1 MVRAVAFGVLIALF
15 GAPSPLTAAGRI
27 VAQNDIAFG
36 VASIRRNTGTSKAS
50 SSRALPGGRF
60 TAANAELRTLIRAAY
75 GLEFFQVVDG
85 PARFLD
91 ARFDISAAE
100 LVGATSTPPSRADV
114 LKALQRLLADRFR
127 LVVHRESRPTE
138 GYTLSVAR
146 SDGRFGPGLRRSM
159 VDCVA
164 LRKAGE
170 LTPHFD
176 DGIDMCAITGLNGR
190 TRSGSASMASLARNL
205 LDQLRAPVVDETGL
219 SGNFEFDYTFAPAD
233 PSLRLSVTDVM
244 LALREQLGL
253 ALVAKRIPVDAIV
266 VDHVEEPTEN

>member
-1 MVRAVAFGVLIALF
+1 MERFAGFARAFVGMLAVVWLATTG
-15 GAPSPLTAAGRI
+15 PI
-27 VAQNDIAFG
+27 VAQNGTLFG
-36 VASIRRNTGTSKAS
+36 VASIRPNTDKSKVGS
-50 SSRALPGGRF
+50 TRALPGGRF

-100 LVGATSTPPSRADV
+100 LVGATSTPPSQADV

-146 SDGRFGPGLRRSM
+146 ADGRLGPQLRRSTI
-159 VDCVA
+159 DCVA

-170 LTPHFD
+170 PTPYFD

-190 TRSGSASMASLARNL
+190 TRSGSASMASFARNL
-205 LDQLRAPVVDETGL
+205 LYQLRAPVVDETGL
-219 SGNFEFDYTFAPAD
+219 SGNFEFDYTIAPAD
-233 PSLRLSVTDVM
+233 PSVRVSVTDVM
-244 LALREQLGL
+244 LALRDRLGL

-266 VDHVEEPTEN
+266 VDRVEEPTEN